1 MAMEA
6 LGVAKLLYNDGGG
19 GAIVGQ

>member
-1 MAMEA
+1 MVTEA